1 MFTFRESFRRQT
13 EKQLSVLKSLKPS
26 YKNSELT
33 QIEVLFPQNRMND
46 LFRAKL
52 KEIVSL

>member
-26 YKNSELT
+26 YKNNELT

>member
-13 EKQLSVLKSLKPS
+13 EKQLSVLKFLRPS
-26 YKNSELT
+26 YKNNELK
-33 QIEVLFPQNRMND
+33 QIEVLFPQNLMND